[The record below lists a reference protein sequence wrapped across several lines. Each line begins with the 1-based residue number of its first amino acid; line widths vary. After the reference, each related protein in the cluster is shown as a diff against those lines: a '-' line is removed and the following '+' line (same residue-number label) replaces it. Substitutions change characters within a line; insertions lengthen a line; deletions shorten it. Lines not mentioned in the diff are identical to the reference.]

1 MLKNFPV
8 SPYGIFEILMEVNR
22 DEKNPR
28 LRLRIGETGDTGSYA
43 ALNISTHP
51 IDGLVG
57 RRSVDEAES
66 ALSGNGSIAIPTQR
80 MDTWGEV
87 YFYTKSWIAIS
98 EMSG

>member
-28 LRLRIGETGDTGSYA
+28 LRLRIGETGNARSYA
-43 ALNISTHP
+43 TRNISTQS
-51 IDGLVG
+51 IGGVAG

-66 ALSGNGSIAIPTQR
+66 ALSRGGAIATPSPR
-80 MDTWGEV
+80 MDTWR
-87 YFYTKSWIAIS
+87 
-98 EMSG
+98 